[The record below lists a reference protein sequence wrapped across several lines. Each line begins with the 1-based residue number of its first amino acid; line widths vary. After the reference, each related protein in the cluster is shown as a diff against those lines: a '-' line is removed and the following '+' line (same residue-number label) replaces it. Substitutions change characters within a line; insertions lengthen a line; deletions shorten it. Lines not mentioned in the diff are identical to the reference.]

1 MKKYLIRRLQT
12 PCAGLVD
19 CGQGVFHGSEYFST
33 EVVISPC
40 DDGFYLSHSGFDMK
54 KLTLI
59 TTVLTACMLLLAAV
73 MYCSADAVERTS
85 AKNPGSMKVHK
96 TAEWEGEWLSVAS
109 QVDALEKR
117 GIFRKAAEISKSY
130 SADEIKKYFQSDARE
145 NIMRVKINKGVFSF
159 MNTEGTVILGRAR
172 YTYEGFHER
181 MMEGREVQW
190 HRFRIAE
197 GYDKYPELI
206 CSEPYGFLGQWILLI
221 NTKEFNSARG
231 ENSAAYLQSMM
242 FPAGISP
249 EAIADIADNHEF
261 IKGLVTLLPDKK

>member
-1 MKKYLIRRLQT
+1 MKK
-12 PCAGLVD
+12 
-19 CGQGVFHGSEYFST
+19 FYFA
-33 EVVISPC
+33 
-40 DDGFYLSHSGFDMK
+40 M
-54 KLTLI
+54 
-59 TTVLTACMLLLAAV
+59 TVLMACMFMRVDTLLL
-73 MYCSADAVERTS
+73 SADAAERSS

-130 SADEIKKYFQSDARE
+130 SADEIKKYFQYDSRE
-145 NIMRVKINKGVFSF
+145 NIMRVKIDKGVFSF
-159 MNTEGTVILGRAR
+159 MNPEGTVILGRAR

-181 MMEGREVQW
+181 MMAGREVQW
-190 HRFRIAE
+190 HSFRIAE